1 MGRCI
6 NQNVELSAPIMNR
19 PKLTAAAIVAATVAT
34 ALATAAPA
42 LANPEIDA
50 AVATLAT
57 IPADPAKL
65 DAYCKAVAVIHAS
78 GSDPVQSDLADDKF
92 DTMLK
97 SFGAAFDNVVT
108 LSHDFEDD
116 SAEGK
121 KLNAGFAAVEAN
133 CKF

>member
-1 MGRCI
+1 
-6 NQNVELSAPIMNR
+6 MNR
-19 PKLTAAAIVAATVAT
+19 PKSLAAIAAATVAT
-34 ALATAAPA
+34 VLATAAPA
-42 LANPEIDA
+42 FANPEIDA

-92 DTMLK
+92 DNVLK

-121 KLNAGFAAVEAN
+121 TLNAGFAAVEAN